1 MKSEEEYANEC
12 LEFQNF
18 LEHSEA
24 RTFVVS
30 NIDNRTQIH
39 INALEF
45 KYLVIE
51 ELVIWINHNAQNY
64 VKQQTVDVTKI
75 TKNLTTN
82 QIDQL
87 SIKALNS

>member
-1 MKSEEEYANEC
+1 MESEEEYANEG
-12 LEFQNF
+12 LEDQKI

-30 NIDNRTQIH
+30 NIDNWTQIH
-39 INALEF
+39 INAQEF

-51 ELVIWINHNAQNY
+51 ELVIWINHNTQNY
-64 VKQQTVDVTKI
+64 VKQQTVDATKI

-82 QIDQL
+82 QVDQL

>member
-1 MKSEEEYANEC
+1 M
-12 LEFQNF
+12 L
-18 LEHSEA
+18 
-24 RTFVVS
+24 
-30 NIDNRTQIH
+30 I
-39 INALEF
+39 EF

-51 ELVIWINHNAQNY
+51 QLVIRINHNTQNY

-87 SIKALNS
+87 SIKALNLKVNVSQS